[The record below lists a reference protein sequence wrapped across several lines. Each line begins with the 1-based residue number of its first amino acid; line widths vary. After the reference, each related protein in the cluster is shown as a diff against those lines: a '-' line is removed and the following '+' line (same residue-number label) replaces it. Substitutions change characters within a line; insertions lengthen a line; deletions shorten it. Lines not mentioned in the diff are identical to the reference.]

1 MAILLPANLYSRTF
15 GTLCA
20 VSMLPSCFH
29 LLTVYLKVN
38 QCVLEK
44 HTFKK
49 EDLNMTFD
57 FHCYMKCKSFH

>member
-44 HTFKK
+44 HTFKN
-49 EDLNMTFD
+49 ENLNMTI
-57 FHCYMKCKSFH
+57 